1 MFSSLTTGIS
11 GLVNFQEQMD
21 VIGNNIANVDT
32 PGYKA
37 QRTEFADAFS
47 DTLQVATAAT
57 GSNSGSTTIQI
68 GTGVTT
74 TAVTSDW
81 ANGAP
86 TSTGVSSDLAIA
98 NGNGFFV
105 VRDAVTNQQF
115 VTQAGNFQVN
125 TQGYLVTP
133 TGQRVQGMNNP
144 PALSTVGDV
153 QVTTDPAKTGISV
166 VSYSVDSSGKINV
179 VQSDGTTYVSGQI
192 GLNSYS
198 NPQALVS
205 EGNNLYSNMAAAGP
219 LSATI
224 GLPSSGGLGSI
235 QSGALEASNVDLSN
249 EMSNLI
255 LAQRSFEAN
264 SKIITTSD
272 EMLQTLVNLK
282 R

>member
-37 QRTEFADAFS
+37 QRTELADAFS

-57 GSNSGSTTIQI
+57 GSTSGSTTIQI

-105 VRDAVTNQQF
+105 VRDASTNQQF

-133 TGQRVQGMNNP
+133 TGQRVQGMSNP
-144 PALSTVGDV
+144 PALSTVGDIKV
-153 QVTTDPAKTGISV
+153 SADPATSNTV
-166 VSYSVDSSGKINV
+166 VSYSIDSSGKVNV

-224 GLPSSGGLGSI
+224 GLPGNSGLGSI